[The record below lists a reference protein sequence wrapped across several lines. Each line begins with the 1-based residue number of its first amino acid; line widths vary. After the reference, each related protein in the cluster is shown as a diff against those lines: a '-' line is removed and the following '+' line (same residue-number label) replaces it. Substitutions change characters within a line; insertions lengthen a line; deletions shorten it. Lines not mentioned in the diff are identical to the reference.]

1 MIKIAISVG
10 DINGVGLEIL
20 LKSHKKISKI
30 CKPIYCVDKKLLG
43 QAAEVLKLKI
53 PKKLCCITPCSPI
66 PHIQPAC
73 VTKESGEYSYASFL
87 KALELVREKK
97 VQAITTL
104 PIHKKAW
111 QLANI
116 PYAGH
121 TEALRDIFKQE
132 VIMVLGCKKLYMALF
147 SDHIPLKEVSGKI
160 TFESL
165 LNFLLQLA
173 PFIHKPPCGVLGLNP
188 HAGDFGVL
196 GDEEEVIGQ
205 AIKKAN
211 ALIGEERFIGPLVP
225 DTAFIDKHWNYYVAM
240 YHDQGLIPLKM
251 LYFKDSI
258 NLTLNLPFIRTSVD
272 HGTAFDIAYCN
283 KAYTKSYI
291 NAIKEAIKYSFPKKS
306 SF

>member
-1 MIKIAISVG
+1 M
-10 DINGVGLEIL
+10 
-20 LKSHKKISKI
+20 
-30 CKPIYCVDKKLLG
+30 CKPVYCVDKKLLK
-43 QAAEVLKLKI
+43 QAAKILKLKM
-53 PKKLCCITPCSPI
+53 PKNLCCVSPCLSI
-66 PHIQPAC
+66 PDIQPAC
-73 VTKESGEYSYASFL
+73 ITKESGKYSYASFL
-87 KALELVREKK
+87 KALELVKEHR

-121 TEALRDIFKQE
+121 TEALRGIFKQE
-132 VIMVLGCKKLYMALF
+132 VIMVLGCRKLYMALF
-147 SDHIPLKEVSGKI
+147 SDHIPLKEVSQKV

-165 LNFLLQLA
+165 LKFLLQLA

-188 HAGDFGVL
+188 HAGDLGAL
-196 GDEEEVIGQ
+196 GDEERIIER
-205 AIKKAN
+205 AIKQAN
-211 ALIGEERFIGPLVP
+211 ELIGEQKFIGPLVP
-225 DTAFIDKHWNYYVAM
+225 DIAFVGKHWRYYVAM

-291 NAIKEAIKYSFPKKS
+291 NAIKGAIKLNFSEKFSYL
-306 SF
+306 